1 LRLDLTSSD
10 FILVARSI
18 PKSYR
23 NVTGRFAS
31 AKNRNPIGFE
41 STLEKDFFLLLEFD
55 RRVESFE
62 EQPVTISYRNPEGRV
77 CRYTPDVLVRY
88 RPALA
93 SEPGE
98 APALCEVKY
107 RDDLRAHGAEYRPK
121 FTAARRYARDR
132 GWRFRVVTEREI
144 RTPRLTNIRFL
155 LRYRRMRVDAADCDA
170 LLAALRAHGA
180 TTPDTLLGRVR
191 LDPLRYAE
199 ALATLWH
206 LVATEQIGVDLDRL
220 LTPHS
225 VLRPCADH
233 ADGGADPSVIPV
245 LVNAGGD
252 DDGPC

>member
-1 LRLDLTSSD
+1 MIPSD

-31 AKNRNPIGFE
+31 AKNQNSIGFE

-62 EQPVTISYRNPEGRV
+62 EQPVTISYRNPEGRL
-77 CRYTPDVLVRY
+77 CRYTPDVLVHY
-88 RPALA
+88 RPALTG
-93 SEPGE
+93 EPGGL
-98 APALCEVKY
+98 PALCEVKY
-107 RDDLRAHGAEYRPK
+107 RGDLREHGAEYRPK

-144 RTPRLTNIRFL
+144 RTPRLTNSRFL
-155 LRYRRMRVDAADCDA
+155 LRYRQMRVDDADREA
-170 LLAALRAHGA
+170 LLSALQAYGAA
-180 TTPDTLLGRVR
+180 TPEALLGPACG
-191 LDPLRYAE
+191 DPLRYAA

-206 LVATEQIGVDLDRL
+206 LVATDQIGVDLDRL

-225 VLRPCADH
+225 VLRSRADRV
-233 ADGGADPSVIPV
+233 DGGVHRPLSPARVDF
-245 LVNAGGD
+245 GED
-252 DDGPC
+252 EDGPR

>member
-1 LRLDLTSSD
+1 M
-10 FILVARSI
+10 VARAI

-23 NVTGRFAS
+23 NVTGRLAS

-62 EQPVTISYRNPEGRV
+62 EQPVTISYRSPEGRL

-88 RPALA
+88 QPVLVGDPRE
-93 SEPGE
+93 S
-98 APALCEVKY
+98 PALCEIKY
-107 RDDLRAHGAEYRPK
+107 RGDLREHGAEYRPK

-155 LRYRRMRVDAADCDA
+155 LRYRSIQVDDTDRDA
-170 LLAALRAHGA
+170 LLAALREHGA
-180 TTPDTLLGRVR
+180 TLPDALLRQAR
-191 LDPLRYAE
+191 LDPLRHTA

-206 LVATEQIGVDLDRL
+206 LVATDQIEVDLDRL

-225 VLRPCADH
+225 VFRPRADR
-233 ADGGADPSVIPV
+233 ADGEAHRWVFPVPADS
-245 LVNAGGD
+245 GGD
-252 DDGPC
+252 DDGSH

>member
-1 LRLDLTSSD
+1 MRLDLTSSD

-62 EQPVTISYRNPEGRV
+62 EQPVTIPYHNPEGRL

-88 RPALA
+88 RPVLTGQLGG
-93 SEPGE
+93 P
-98 APALCEVKY
+98 PALCEVKY
-107 RDDLRAHGAEYRPK
+107 RSDLREHGAEYRPK

-144 RTPRLTNIRFL
+144 RTPRLRNIRFL
-155 LRYRRMRVDAADCDA
+155 LRYRPMRVDDTDRDA
-170 LLAALRAHGA
+170 LLTALRAHGTA
-180 TTPDTLLGRVR
+180 TPDALLALAR

-233 ADGGADPSVIPV
+233 ADGGADHSVIPV